1 MTPIKRT
8 STTRK
13 AWLGAAALAVV
24 VTGMW
29 SSMTPAMAAAVVDQ
43 DDFDNGGQPF
53 SFSDLFSANIV
64 NNRPHAQTF
73 TAGATGALTSVVV
86 SLLKNGTGAGASA
99 SIYTTTGGVPDCVLA
114 TAAINAGDM
123 GTYTFPTVTDNFSIS
138 FATPAQ
144 VQAGTQYA
152 IVVSTTAAPANMM
165 TWSGFQNGLYSGGTS
180 LVRSSG
186 TWGPLTPGAPLVTAD
201 LGFQTY
207 VDSNLTGVSACGSSG
222 GGGEVEDVIVDDT
235 MWHQSYGRI
244 NAEQECASGY
254 AGSWAQWP
262 NDNRGGYVCNRAI
275 HSYRPHD
282 DTRSVSLDISQTS

>member
-1 MTPIKRT
+1 MDMTSTKRT
-8 STTRK
+8 ATTRK
-13 AWLGAAALAVV
+13 AWLGAAAIAVV

-29 SSMTPAMAAAVVDQ
+29 SSMTPAMAAAVIDQ
-43 DDFDNGGQPF
+43 DDFNNGGQPF
-53 SFSDLFSANIV
+53 NAGDLFSSNIV
-64 NNRPHAQTF
+64 NNRPHAQMF

-114 TAAINAGDM
+114 TAAINADDM
-123 GTYTFPTVTDNFSIS
+123 GTYTFITVTDNFSIGFS
-138 FATPAQ
+138 TPAQ

-201 LGFQTY
+201 FGFQTY
-207 VDSNLTGVSACGSSG
+207 VDSSLTGVSACGSSG
-222 GGGEVEDVIVDDT
+222 VGSDAVDNT
-235 MWHQSYGRI
+235 IWYQSYGRLT
-244 NAEQECASGY
+244 ATQECASGY
-254 AGSWAQWP
+254 TGSWAEWA
-262 NDNRGGYVCNRAI
+262 NGNSGGYVCNRAVY
-275 HSYRPHD
+275 SYHPED
-282 DTRSVSLDISQTS
+282 DTRSVFFGTWRTS